1 MRRKCGE
8 NVASLHS
15 EVYFPSHRCSI
26 YIWNLTDMNI
36 TKMLENVRLRVQLN
50 IEILCILEIENG
62 KFNEN
67 SYNRPSQ
74 LSWRSHHK
82 KRLPQLSWR
91 SYYYIL
97 KKRYWSISSLTEI
110 KTIIHF
116 ALSRFVWENLIYR
129 DFIARVI
136 NVTK

>member
-1 MRRKCGE
+1 
-8 NVASLHS
+8 
-15 EVYFPSHRCSI
+15 
-26 YIWNLTDMNI
+26 MNI

-67 SYNRPSQ
+67 SKNRPSQ

-97 KKRYWSISSLTEI
+97 KKDIDQF
-110 KTIIHF
+110 HH
-116 ALSRFVWENLIYR
+116 
-129 DFIARVI
+129 
-136 NVTK
+136 